1 MSNRTRIE
9 QNFSVRDFACL
20 FYIFYFCTY
29 SVIIPYYYYY
39 FLFQIL
45 FKEKGNSTEIIV

>member
-1 MSNRTRIE
+1 MSNLTQIE
-9 QNFSVRDFACL
+9 QNVSVRDVACL

-29 SVIIPYYYYY
+29 SVIIPYYYF

-45 FKEKGNSTEIIV
+45 YLNRKENSTEIIV